1 MSEYLGMKKMIGS
14 QNTKQ
19 ANKKEVIINS
29 RENKRGN
36 IITEEI

>member
-1 MSEYLGMKKMIGS
+1 MSAYLGMNKMIGS

-19 ANKKEVIINS
+19 ANEKEVVINS